1 MQKNPTIKNQLS
13 IKINPMFNKEKASA
27 YPDKSYSNSATLIS
41 FGTNLKGDVK
51 SENDLRIDGT
61 IHGNIYSSSKIII
74 GPSGFV
80 EGNIEGANAD
90 ITGKVTG
97 NISVKE
103 LLQLRGESNVTG
115 NISATKLQIDP
126 TAMFNGKCQM
136 GAQPASVVIMNNEEE
151 STAAK
156 VNTYK

>member
-1 MQKNPTIKNQLS
+1 
-13 IKINPMFNKEKASA
+13 MFNKEKTSS
-27 YPDKSYSNSATLIS
+27 YSEKTYSNSATLIS
-41 FGTNLKGDVK
+41 SGTILKGDVK

-61 IHGNIYSSSKIII
+61 IHGNVYSSSKIIV

-97 NISVKE
+97 NITVKE
-103 LLQLRGESNVTG
+103 LLQLRGESSVQG
-115 NISATKLQIDP
+115 NIAAVKLQIDP

-136 GAQPASVVIMNNEEE
+136 GAQPASIVTMTNEAE
-151 STAAK
+151 TTTAK
-156 VNTYK
+156 VNTYQ

>member
-1 MQKNPTIKNQLS
+1 
-13 IKINPMFNKEKASA
+13 MFNKEKTSS
-27 YPDKSYSNSATLIS
+27 YSEKTYSNSATLIS
-41 FGTNLKGDVK
+41 PGTVLKGDVK

-61 IHGNIYSSSKIII
+61 IHGNVYSASKIIV

-80 EGNIEGANAD
+80 EGNIEGENAD

-103 LLQLRGESNVTG
+103 LLQLRGESNVQG
-115 NISATKLQIDP
+115 NILAVKLQIDP

-136 GAQPASVVIMNNEEE
+136 GAQPASVVTMSNEAE
-151 STAAK
+151 TTTAK

>member
-1 MQKNPTIKNQLS
+1 
-13 IKINPMFNKEKASA
+13 MFNKEKTSA
-27 YPDKSYSNSATLIS
+27 YSEKSYSNSATLIS
-41 FGTNLKGDVK
+41 SGTTLKGDVR

-61 IHGNIYSSSKIII
+61 IHGNVYSSAKIIV

-103 LLQLRGESNVTG
+103 LLQLRGESNVQG
-115 NISATKLQIDP
+115 NIAATKLQIDP

-136 GAQPASVVIMNNEEE
+136 GAQPASVVTMTNEAEA
-151 STAAK
+151 TTAK
-156 VNTYK
+156 VGTYK

>member
-1 MQKNPTIKNQLS
+1 
-13 IKINPMFNKEKASA
+13 MFNKEKTSS
-27 YPDKSYSNSATLIS
+27 YSEKTYSNSATLIS
-41 FGTNLKGDVK
+41 PGTVLKGDVK

-61 IHGNIYSSSKIII
+61 IHGNVYSASKIIV

-103 LLQLRGESNVTG
+103 LLQLRGASNVQG
-115 NISATKLQIDP
+115 NILAVKLQIDP

-136 GAQPASVVIMNNEEE
+136 GAQPASVVTMSNEAE
-151 STAAK
+151 TTTAK

>member
-1 MQKNPTIKNQLS
+1 
-13 IKINPMFNKEKASA
+13 MFNKEKSS
-27 YPDKSYSNSATLIS
+27 SYSEKINSNSATLIS
-41 FGTNLKGDVK
+41 SGTSLKGDVK

-61 IHGNIYSSSKIII
+61 IHGNVYSSSKIIV

-97 NISVKE
+97 NITVKE
-103 LLQLRGESNVTG
+103 LLQLRGESNVQG
-115 NISATKLQIDP
+115 NIAAVKLQIDP

-136 GAQPASVVIMNNEEE
+136 GTQPASVVTMTNEAE
-151 STAAK
+151 TTTAK
-156 VNTYK
+156 VNSYK

>member
-1 MQKNPTIKNQLS
+1 
-13 IKINPMFNKEKASA
+13 MFNKEKSSASE
-27 YPDKSYSNSATLIS
+27 KSYSNSATLIS
-41 FGTNLKGDVK
+41 SGTTLKGDVK

-61 IHGNIYSSSKIII
+61 IQGNVYSSSKIII

-103 LLQLRGESNVTG
+103 LLQLRAESNVNG

-136 GAQPASVVIMNNEEE
+136 GTQPASVVIMNNEEE
-151 STAAK
+151 STATK
-156 VNTYK
+156 VNSYK

>member
-1 MQKNPTIKNQLS
+1 
-13 IKINPMFNKEKASA
+13 MFNKEKNSASE
-27 YPDKSYSNSATLIS
+27 KSYSNSATLIS
-41 FGTNLKGDVK
+41 SGTTLKGDVK

-103 LLQLRGESNVTG
+103 LLQLRGESNVNG

-136 GAQPASVVIMNNEEE
+136 GTQPASIVIMNNEEE

>member
-1 MQKNPTIKNQLS
+1 
-13 IKINPMFNKEKASA
+13 MFNKEKTSA
-27 YPDKSYSNSATLIS
+27 YSEKSYSNSATLIS
-41 FGTNLKGDVK
+41 SGTTLKGDVK

-61 IHGNIYSSSKIII
+61 IHGNVYSSSKIIV

-97 NISVKE
+97 NIAVKE
-103 LLQLRGESNVTG
+103 LLQLRGESNVNG

-126 TAMFNGKCQM
+126 TAMFNGRCQM
-136 GAQPASVVIMNNEEE
+136 GTQPASVVTMSNEIE
-151 STAAK
+151 SPTTK
-156 VNTYK
+156 VNAN